1 MIEDVRKRLR
11 SGEYSI
17 YERTGGFDFS
27 DRSIVGT
34 HSLYISNQGTVYAH
48 DTGGIFGTERTVT
61 YDTQSLGLKASP
73 SSYTMTLS
81 NADPYHGLS
90 FSFTVDFNEFA
101 KIYTSLPKECFRWE
115 ADDFCLY
122 KKESDSAFLSG
133 KIKVTDSMILLT
145 SEQGYPSKK
154 YELPM
159 RRIRAVEEVNSAT
172 LKINGQFEIEEQA
185 FTRFE
190 LFLPN
195 REIVTKIS
203 RNKGRSVF
211 EVVGNDAALYPVYLE
226 LSGKPIPLTL
236 AHSGDKLSLLNE
248 NSLQVIKTFS
258 KTQDSWYYNKQDQ
271 LAIVLGEKPFVFG
284 VEEKRTDAFFAK
296 TLFSDQHRLL
306 VGTYLLNGNWLGIH
320 YEREQ
325 VTILSTKNGVQFFSR
340 GTMVLSDA
348 VSLHGNVVIVDGDTL
363 IVKHDFKGIAE
374 ICMLQAEGK
383 HDFASMGLSLS
394 NTSEHS
400 IGYDDSGQPFWFIH
414 DASGITFFS
423 TSEKYR
429 VIANEEIKEI
439 SVVGREEASLFT
451 AIQICTKKEN
461 KLVSVP
467 TTSVGEIIQKTYRY
481 AKALLVQ
488 TVPVEQFYLSY
499 ARLSNDYL
507 SYSLFG
513 QLFAIQEGIREITA
527 TNSNRDSRNLEMI
540 NFLYYAIQ
548 SQKRRLDTVSIY
560 LPAFWEREDRSLLP
574 LPIQQQ
580 PYRQLQRNLTSL
592 SAQIRHSL
600 SEVENA
606 LSAVSS
612 FIILKKDMDEFIKE
626 KTKRGR
632 NAALAVGGIG
642 LALAPLTGGI
652 SLVLPG
658 VFMGIN
664 TYMNA
669 ADMKRMEELKQ
680 SNENLRLDF
689 FMRKALDAYEHF
701 MSTLVPYYVSE
712 MNQSVTSF
720 FQELA
725 GSYQGGMLGDPLV
738 KQKLLGRMAEYYT
751 FKQLPIDESVLTKKE
766 ALVEA
771 VQGSVSLADEHMQVF
786 KQEVT
791 YNVPESFTVPKLSGK

>member
-34 HSLYISNQGTVYAH
+34 HTLYISNQGTVYAH
-48 DTGGIFGTERTVT
+48 DTGGIFGSERTVT
-61 YDTQSLGLKASP
+61 YDAQSLGVKVSP
-73 SSYTMTLS
+73 SSYFMTLS
-81 NADPYHGLS
+81 NTAPYHALR
-90 FSFTVDFNEFA
+90 FSFTVDFNEFTKMYA
-101 KIYTSLPKECFRWE
+101 LLPRECFQWD

-122 KKESDSAFLSG
+122 KKESETAFLPG
-133 KIKVTDSMILLT
+133 KIKVTDTMILLS

-159 RRIRAVEEVNSAT
+159 RRIRTVEEVSSSV
-172 LKINGQFEIEEQA
+172 LKINGQFAIDEQA
-185 FTRFE
+185 CSSFE
-190 LFLPN
+190 LFLPQK
-195 REIVTKIS
+195 EIVTKLAGH
-203 RNKGRSVF
+203 KGRSVF
-211 EVVGNDAALYPVYLE
+211 DVVGNDAELYPVYLE

-236 AHSGDKLSLLNE
+236 AHSEDKLSLVNE

-271 LAIVLGEKPFVFG
+271 LAIVLGEKPFVFV
-284 VEEKRTDAFFAK
+284 VEEKRTEAFFTK
-296 TLFSDQHRLL
+296 NLYSDQHRLL
-306 VGTYLLNGNWLGIH
+306 VGTYLLNGTWLGIP
-320 YEREQ
+320 YEQEQ
-325 VTILSTKNGVQFFSR
+325 VAILSTKNGVQFFSR
-340 GTMVLSDA
+340 SSLALSEA
-348 VSLHGNVVIVDGDTL
+348 VSLHNSVGIVDVDKL
-363 IVKHDFKGIAE
+363 IVKHDFEGIAQ
-374 ICMLQAEGK
+374 ICMLQAEGQY
-383 HDFASMGLSLS
+383 DFAALALPFS
-394 NTSEHS
+394 NPSEHA

-414 DASGITFFS
+414 GASGVTFFS
-423 TSEKYR
+423 TSEKHR
-429 VIANEEIKEI
+429 VITNEDIQEI
-439 SVVGREEASLFT
+439 SVVEREEDSLFT
-451 AIQICTKKEN
+451 AIQICTKKE
-461 KLVSVP
+461 KKRVSVP
-467 TTSVGEIIQKTYRY
+467 TTSVGELIQKTYLH
-481 AKALLVQ
+481 AKAPLVQ
-488 TVPVEQFYLSY
+488 TVPVEQLYLSY
-499 ARLSNDYL
+499 ARHSNDYL
-507 SYSLFG
+507 SYDLFG

-527 TNSNRDSRNLEMI
+527 TNANRDFRNLEMI

-560 LPAFWEREDRSLLP
+560 LPAFWEREDRALFP
-574 LPIQQQ
+574 FPVQQQ

-669 ADMKRMEELKQ
+669 ADMKRIEELKQ

-725 GSYQGGMLGDPLV
+725 VPYQGVLGDPSV

-751 FKQLPIDESVLTKKE
+751 FKQLPIDDSVLTKKE
-766 ALVEA
+766 ALVET
-771 VQGSVSLADEHMQVF
+771 VQGSLSLADEHMQIF

-791 YNVPESFTVPKLSGK
+791 YHVPESVAVPKLSGK